1 MLPKVFQRLLLRCS
15 QTTGLAAGKSVIDD
29 LVDDRIVHRC
39 RFGKEGGHHGELYG
53 NGVRPSKSRPHG
65 DHCIGN
71 PGNQE
76 ASTNQHCHLTQG
88 KWETVGSENSWTI
101 QSVWQAWRRGKSFIP
116 PLPPK
121 GPFSSQR
128 LGFIDFW
135 EFDTS
140 LIPFA
145 TSCPLS
151 ILEFQCPQRPKI

>member
-53 NGVRPSKSRPHG
+53 NGVRPSKSRPDG

-101 QSVWQAWRRGKSFIP
+101 QSVWQAWRRNKSFISP
-116 PLPPK
+116 KKSRFNHRDCVPL
-121 GPFSSQR
+121 
-128 LGFIDFW
+128 
-135 EFDTS
+135 TS
-140 LIPFA
+140 ENLTQSLSHLSHPA
-145 TSCPLS
+145 HSPL
-151 ILEFQCPQRPKI
+151 